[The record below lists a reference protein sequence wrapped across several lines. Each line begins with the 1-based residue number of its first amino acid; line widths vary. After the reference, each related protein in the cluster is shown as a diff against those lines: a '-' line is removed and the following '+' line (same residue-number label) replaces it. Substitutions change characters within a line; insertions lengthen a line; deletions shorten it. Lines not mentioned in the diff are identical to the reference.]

1 MTEQIELARLVDL
14 AAARLRLNIEY
25 DAAVLKGTATLRLGA
40 GVNDSELWELTNQLL
55 AVRGFTTVRAPG
67 LETMS
72 VVRISDAAGAARV
85 ERGDL
90 PALKAGFSLVLLPVR
105 HRAARDLVDPL
116 KAVMSKTGATVV
128 DVGGRSLLLG
138 DLTPRLEGVLT
149 LATRLDVPSDGVVVH
164 EHRLAN
170 MSTAQLVA
178 LVTQVASK
186 RDAVASRRLPGE
198 VIAAGGAG
206 SVLVIAPVEYLEEWR
221 GLIESLD
228 RREPVRRESYTA
240 RGFSARD
247 VARLIEQAIRHGEP
261 GQADDRF
268 RVTVD
273 DLTDTLMVTATPA
286 QHEQIAG
293 LIARL
298 DAVPPAERRPVRSFV
313 VRNRSVVE
321 LASVLQRMLATG
333 VLEAADGGGSPG
345 WSARGAFDP
354 GLPSSPQP
362 SLVTPS
368 PGASPLVQPSSAA
381 GATDSGSGK
390 VEAAG
395 AGRGARIGGSSPVS
409 ITADE
414 GTSTIIAI
422 GEARALS
429 QLESLIRTLD
439 VRQPQVMLDVFMVS
453 LTDNETLSLGV
464 ELERLRISGSTAVR
478 LSSLFGLSAPL
489 ATPSGASRAV
499 PESEGFNGVVLDPG
513 DFSVVVKALE
523 TVSQGRSVS
532 SPRLLVTN
540 NQAAVFN
547 SVLQQ
552 PFAASFTS
560 GGSTVPTTS
569 FGGTQDA
576 GTQVSVKPQIA
587 EGDHV
592 LLDYSISIS
601 SFTGAAASANVPPP
615 KQLNSIRSTAVV
627 PDGYTV
633 VVSGLELTT
642 DKSGASQVPL
652 IGRIPVLGELF
663 KNQTRDGGR
672 TRFYVFIRANVL
684 RGGSFEALRH
694 LSETDG
700 RGAGLAPDWPS
711 NEPLLVK

>member
-1 MTEQIELARLVDL
+1 
-14 AAARLRLNIEY
+14 
-25 DAAVLKGTATLRLGA
+25 
-40 GVNDSELWELTNQLL
+40 
-55 AVRGFTTVRAPG
+55 
-67 LETMS
+67 
-72 VVRISDAAGAARV
+72 
-85 ERGDL
+85 
-90 PALKAGFSLVLLPVR
+90 
-105 HRAARDLVDPL
+105 
-116 KAVMSKTGATVV
+116 
-128 DVGGRSLLLG
+128 
-138 DLTPRLEGVLT
+138 
-149 LATRLDVPSDGVVVH
+149 
-164 EHRLAN
+164 
-170 MSTAQLVA
+170 
-178 LVTQVASK
+178 
-186 RDAVASRRLPGE
+186 
-198 VIAAGGAG
+198 
-206 SVLVIAPVEYLEEWR
+206 
-221 GLIESLD
+221 
-228 RREPVRRESYTA
+228 
-240 RGFSARD
+240 
-247 VARLIEQAIRHGEP
+247 ARLIDQAVRQGEP
-261 GQADDRF
+261 GQGDDRF
-268 RVTVD
+268 RVAVD
-273 DLTDTLMVTATPA
+273 ELTDTLLVTATPA

-313 VRNRSVVE
+313 VRNRPVIE
-321 LASVLQRMLATG
+321 LASVLQRMLASG
-333 VLEAADGGGSPG
+333 VLEAEESGGASGP
-345 WSARGAFDP
+345 SARSVFDP
-354 GLPSSPQP
+354 GLPAAPQP
-362 SLVTPS
+362 SLATPP
-368 PGASPLVQPSSAA
+368 PGASPLVQPGGTAS
-381 GATDSGSGK
+381 GTD
-390 VEAAG
+390 AG
-395 AGRGARIGGSSPVS
+395 AGRADAGVAARGSRSDRAPQVS

-414 GTSTIIAI
+414 GTSTIVAV

-478 LSSLFGLSAPL
+478 LSSLFGLSAPV
-489 ATPSGASRAV
+489 ATPAGASRSV

-615 KQLNSIRSTAVV
+615 KQLNSIKSTAVV

-652 IGRIPVLGELF
+652 IGRVPILGELF
-663 KNQTRDGGR
+663 KNQTRDSGR

-694 LSETDG
+694 LSDADG
-700 RGAGLAPDWPS
+700 RGVGLAPDWPA
-711 NEPLLVK
+711 NEPLMVK